1 MTGKTGTLH
10 RGRATTGNPANR
22 YHGVH
27 AEAVDDGWGPGGG
40 HTAPPGPVR
49 IQGLT
54 TG

>member
-27 AEAVDDGWGPGGG
+27 AEAVDDGWAREEGIPCLPDLFGSK
-40 HTAPPGPVR
+40 A
-49 IQGLT
+49 
-54 TG
+54 